1 MRKSLK
7 ALAAVTAMT
16 MTMSFSAYAAPVI
29 ADPGTKYPFTT
40 IDANGAT
47 VEGTLGYWHLSEAE
61 VRALGA
67 NVGGDLDG
75 LIQSAKTLSP
85 GCDIYYVAES
95 HHYTDKNA
103 WGVQKLV
110 GVAGTDVSN
119 MRSTTNDEVRQAHNI
134 LVGENLERM
143 FFGYTA
149 PRYKYTLN
157 VNGVP
162 TEYAIYDREVADYR
176 VSPGSATYENVDPS
190 LYNYAHIYAVAV
202 PQGYTGD
209 ISFIGV
215 PFGWS
220 NTYTGSTSTMEG
232 VARMIGTNSK
242 ARLDD
247 AIQLPITGSQVKA
260 NTTVWDAQALA
271 TQANLAIGTPWSIMW
286 PY

>member
-16 MTMSFSAYAAPVI
+16 MAMSFSAYAAPVI

-119 MRSTTNDEVRQAHNI
+119 MRSTTNDEQHQAHNI
-134 LVGENLERM
+134 LVGENLERVFM
-143 FFGYTA
+143 GYTA

-157 VNGVP
+157 VNGIP
-162 TEYAIYDREVADYR
+162 TEYAIYDREVGGYR
-176 VSPGSATYENVDPS
+176 VSPGSGIWDGIDPS
-190 LYNYAHIYAVAV
+190 LFNYAHIYAVAV

-260 NTTVWDAQALA
+260 NTTVWDAQSLA
-271 TQANLAIGTPWSIMW
+271 TQAKQAIGAFILWQN
-286 PY
+286 

>member
-16 MTMSFSAYAAPVI
+16 MAMSFSAYAAPVI

-40 IDANGAT
+40 IDANGVT

-67 NVGGDLDG
+67 NVGGYLDG

-103 WGVQKLV
+103 WGAQKLV
-110 GVAGTDVSN
+110 GVAGTDISN
-119 MRSTTNDEVRQAHNI
+119 MRSTTNDEQHQAHNI

-162 TEYAIYDREVADYR
+162 TEYAIYDREIIDYR
-176 VSPGSATYENVDPS
+176 VDPGYEDVDPS
-190 LYNYAHIYAVAV
+190 LFNYAHIYAVAV

-232 VARMIGTNSK
+232 IARMIGTNSK

-260 NTTVWDAQALA
+260 NTTVWDAQSLA
-271 TQANLAIGTPWSIMW
+271 TQAKQATGAFILWQN
-286 PY
+286 

>member
-16 MTMSFSAYAAPVI
+16 MAMSFSAYASPVI

-40 IDANGAT
+40 IDANGIT

-134 LVGENLERM
+134 LVGENLERV
-143 FFGYTA
+143 FLGYTA
-149 PRYKYTLN
+149 PSYKYTLN
-157 VNGVP
+157 VNGIP
-162 TEYAIYDREVADYR
+162 NEYAIYAREVADYE
-176 VSPGSATYENVDPS
+176 VAPESGVWDGIDSS

-260 NTTVWDAQALA
+260 NTTVWDAQSLA
-271 TQANLAIGTPWSIMW
+271 TQAKQAIGVFILWQN
-286 PY
+286 

>member
-16 MTMSFSAYAAPVI
+16 MAMSFSAYAAPVI

-47 VEGTLGYWHLSEAE
+47 VEGTLGYWHLSESE

>member
-16 MTMSFSAYAAPVI
+16 MAMSFSAYAAPVI

-40 IDANGAT
+40 IDANGVT

-119 MRSTTNDEVRQAHNI
+119 MRSTTNDEQHQAHNI
-134 LVGENLERM
+134 LVGENLERVFM
-143 FFGYTA
+143 GYTA

-157 VNGVP
+157 VDGIP

-176 VSPGSATYENVDPS
+176 VAPESGVWDGIDSS
-190 LYNYAHIYAVAV
+190 LYNYA
-202 PQGYTGD
+202 D
-209 ISFIGV
+209 I
-215 PFGWS
+215 
-220 NTYTGSTSTMEG
+220 
-232 VARMIGTNSK
+232 
-242 ARLDD
+242 
-247 AIQLPITGSQVKA
+247 
-260 NTTVWDAQALA
+260 
-271 TQANLAIGTPWSIMW
+271 
-286 PY
+286 

>member
-16 MTMSFSAYAAPVI
+16 MAMSFSAYAAPVI

-67 NVGGDLDG
+67 NVGGYLDG
-75 LIQSAKTLSP
+75 FIQSAKTLSP

-103 WGVQKLV
+103 WGAQKLV
-110 GVAGTDVSN
+110 GVAGTDISN
-119 MRSTTNDEVRQAHNI
+119 MRSTTNDEQHQAHNI

-162 TEYAIYDREVADYR
+162 TEYAIYDREIIDYR
-176 VSPGSATYENVDPS
+176 VDPGYEDVDPS
-190 LYNYAHIYAVAV
+190 LFNYAHIYAVAV

-232 VARMIGTNSK
+232 IARMIGTNSK

-260 NTTVWDAQALA
+260 NTTVWDAQSLA
-271 TQANLAIGTPWSIMW
+271 TQAKQATGVFILWQN
-286 PY
+286 

>member
-7 ALAAVTAMT
+7 VLAAATAMT
-16 MTMSFSAYAAPVI
+16 MAMSFASYAAPVI

-40 IDANGAT
+40 IDANGTT

-67 NVGGDLDG
+67 NFGGYLDG
-75 LIQSAKTLSP
+75 LIRSAQTLSP
-85 GCDIYYVAES
+85 GCDIHYIAES
-95 HHYTDKNA
+95 HHYTDTKA
-103 WGVQKLV
+103 WGPQKLV
-110 GVAGTDVSN
+110 GVAGADVSN
-119 MRSTTNDEVRQAHNI
+119 MRQTTNDEVRQAHNT

-143 FFGYTA
+143 FLGYTA

-162 TEYAIYDREVADYR
+162 AEYSIYAMEVQNYR
-176 VSPGSATYENVDPS
+176 VAPDSVIFTDIDPS
-190 LYNYAHIYAVAV
+190 LYNYAYIYAVAV
-202 PQGYTGD
+202 PQGYAGD

-220 NTYTGSTSTMEG
+220 NTYTGSTNTMEG
-232 VARMIGTNSK
+232 IAQMIGTNSK

-260 NTTVWDAQALA
+260 NTTAWDAQSLA
-271 TQANLAIGTPWSIMW
+271 TQAYLAIGTPWSIMW

>member
-16 MTMSFSAYAAPVI
+16 MAMSFSAYAAPVI

-67 NVGGDLDG
+67 NVGGELDG

-103 WGVQKLV
+103 WGAQKLV
-110 GVAGTDVSN
+110 GVAGTDISN
-119 MRSTTNDEVRQAHNI
+119 MRSTTNDEQHQAHNI

-162 TEYAIYDREVADYR
+162 TEYAIYDREIIDYR
-176 VSPGSATYENVDPS
+176 VDPGYEDVDPS
-190 LYNYAHIYAVAV
+190 LFNYAHIYAVAV

-232 VARMIGTNSK
+232 IARMIGTNSK

-260 NTTVWDAQALA
+260 NTTVWDAQSLA
-271 TQANLAIGTPWSIMW
+271 TQAKQATGVFILWQN
-286 PY
+286 

>member
-16 MTMSFSAYAAPVI
+16 MAMSFSAYAAPVI

-40 IDANGAT
+40 IDANGVT

-67 NVGGDLDG
+67 NVGGYLDG

-103 WGVQKLV
+103 WGAQKLV
-110 GVAGTDVSN
+110 GVAGTDISN
-119 MRSTTNDEVRQAHNI
+119 MRSTTNDEQHQAHNI

-162 TEYAIYDREVADYR
+162 TEYAIYDREIIDYR
-176 VSPGSATYENVDPS
+176 VDPGYEDVDPS
-190 LYNYAHIYAVAV
+190 LFNYAHIYAVAV

-232 VARMIGTNSK
+232 IARMIGTNSK

-260 NTTVWDAQALA
+260 NTTVWDAQSLA
-271 TQANLAIGTPWSIMW
+271 TQAKQATGVFILWQN
-286 PY
+286 

>member
-16 MTMSFSAYAAPVI
+16 MAMSFSAYAAPVI

-47 VEGTLGYWHLSEAE
+47 VESTLGYWHLSEAE

-103 WGVQKLV
+103 WGVQKLI

-119 MRSTTNDEVRQAHNI
+119 MRSTTNDEQHQAHNI
-134 LVGENLERM
+134 LVGENLERVFM
-143 FFGYTA
+143 GYTA
-149 PRYKYTLN
+149 PGYKYTLN
-157 VNGVP
+157 VDGIP
-162 TEYAIYDREVADYR
+162 TEYAIYDREIIDYR
-176 VSPGSATYENVDPS
+176 VDPSYEDVDPS
-190 LYNYAHIYAVAV
+190 LFNYAHIYAVAV

-260 NTTVWDAQALA
+260 NTTVWDAQSLA
-271 TQANLAIGTPWSIMW
+271 TQAKQATGAFILWQN
-286 PY
+286 

>member
-16 MTMSFSAYAAPVI
+16 MAMSFSAYAAPVI
-29 ADPGTKYPFTT
+29 ADPGTRYPFTT

-47 VEGTLGYWHLSEAE
+47 VESTLGYWHLSEAE

-67 NVGGDLDG
+67 NVGGYLDG

-119 MRSTTNDEVRQAHNI
+119 MRSTTNDEQHQAHNI

-162 TEYAIYDREVADYR
+162 TEYAIYDREIIDYR
-176 VSPGSATYENVDPS
+176 VDPSYEDVDPS
-190 LYNYAHIYAVAV
+190 LFNYAHIYAVAV

-232 VARMIGTNSK
+232 IARMIGTNSK

-260 NTTVWDAQALA
+260 NTTVWDAQSLA
-271 TQANLAIGTPWSIMW
+271 TQAKQATGAFILWQN
-286 PY
+286 

>member
-16 MTMSFSAYAAPVI
+16 MAMSFSAYAAPVI

-47 VEGTLGYWHLSEAE
+47 VESTLGYWHLSEAE

-119 MRSTTNDEVRQAHNI
+119 MRSTTNDEQHQAHNI

-162 TEYAIYDREVADYR
+162 TEYAIYDREIIDYR
-176 VSPGSATYENVDPS
+176 VDPSYEDVDPS
-190 LYNYAHIYAVAV
+190 LFNYAHIYAVAV

-260 NTTVWDAQALA
+260 NTTVWDAQSLA
-271 TQANLAIGTPWSIMW
+271 TQAKQATGAFILWQN
-286 PY
+286 